1 LVGTAA
7 SPRSGVGGGRPRDDD
22 PDPRRRKRRRSRD
35 AVKLLVADDHG
46 LLIEGVRLA
55 LAEHPDME
63 IVAEATSG
71 SQVLPLVGQTSPDI
85 VLLGM
90 PGMDGLTC
98 LELIRRRHPEVKVV
112 MLSGSQETEQ
122 IQAALKRGASAYIV
136 KTLDPIELPAILR
149 QVAATTSPSAD
160 SQVWGRQD
168 VDEDR
173 TALEQGLT
181 RSEIAI
187 LKAVARGVSN
197 QQIAD
202 ELWVTE
208 QTVKFHLTNIYR
220 KLNVKNRTEAT
231 RFAYQHGLVEPPSP
245 RR

>member
-1 LVGTAA
+1 M
-7 SPRSGVGGGRPRDDD
+7 
-22 PDPRRRKRRRSRD
+22 
-35 AVKLLVADDHG
+35 KLLVADEHR

-55 LAEHPDME
+55 LAEQPDIE

-85 VLLGM
+85 VLLDIAM
-90 PGMDGLTC
+90 PGMDGLAC

-136 KTLDPIELPAILR
+136 KTVDPIELPAILR

-160 SQVWGRQD
+160 YQVWGRQE
-168 VDEDR
+168 VEEDR

-181 RSEIAI
+181 RHEIAI

-231 RFAYQHGLVEPPSP
+231 RFAYQHGLLEPPSP

>member
-1 LVGTAA
+1 M
-7 SPRSGVGGGRPRDDD
+7 RM
-22 PDPRRRKRRRSRD
+22 
-35 AVKLLVADDHG
+35 KLLVADDHR

-55 LAEHPDME
+55 LAAQPDIE

-85 VLLGM
+85 VLLDIAM

-122 IQAALKRGASAYIV
+122 IQAALKRGASAYVV
-136 KTLDPIELPAILR
+136 KTVDPIELPAILR

-168 VDEDR
+168 VEEDR
-173 TALEQGLT
+173 TALEHGLT
-181 RSEIAI
+181 TREIAI

-197 QQIAD
+197 QQIAH
-202 ELWVTE
+202 EFWVTL

>member
-1 LVGTAA
+1 M
-7 SPRSGVGGGRPRDDD
+7 RM
-22 PDPRRRKRRRSRD
+22 
-35 AVKLLVADDHG
+35 KLLVADDHR

-55 LAEHPDME
+55 LAEQPDIE

-85 VLLGM
+85 VLLDIAM

-136 KTLDPIELPAILR
+136 KTVDPIELPAILR